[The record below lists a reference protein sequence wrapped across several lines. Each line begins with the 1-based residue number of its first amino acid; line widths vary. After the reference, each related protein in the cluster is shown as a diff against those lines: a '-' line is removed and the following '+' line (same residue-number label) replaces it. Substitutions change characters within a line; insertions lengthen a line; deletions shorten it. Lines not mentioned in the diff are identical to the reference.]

1 MSKKDD
7 EFLTP
12 STKKIRFR
20 GDLNSHYFEHHIED
34 IFDDDRKKP
43 KPTADEHP
51 DKGKPSAL
59 YFVIVFVLC
68 VYICVQMCQSQILHR
83 KPRRKKLN

>member
-7 EFLTP
+7 DLLTP

-34 IFDDDRKKP
+34 IFDDDRKKT
-43 KPTADEHP
+43 KPIADEHP
-51 DKGKPSAL
+51 DKGKIKL
-59 YFVIVFVLC
+59 VFVLRVMSLSLFC
-68 VYICVQMCQSQILHR
+68 VRINAMCHSGL
-83 KPRRKKLN
+83 L